1 MPKVEK
7 ALYSVQDPFLYC
19 NTEQADMYSKS
30 ERKKLLIQLPLPF
43 HNNESL
49 LYIIESD
56 MY

>member
-19 NTEQADMYSKS
+19 KTEQAHMYSKS

-56 MY
+56 I